1 MTNERKYR
9 VPMTDHNE
17 HFWAAV
23 WRLFKRRFPLALGG
37 VLTIGLILGTARL
50 YWCADNA
57 TTFGSARAS
66 VDEWRSMLDAGFVHH
81 TVGNMIFI

>member
-50 YWCADNA
+50 YGMPGYMAA
-57 TTFGSARAS
+57 IGSLLGGI
-66 VDEWRSMLDAGFVHH
+66 VLGFFV
-81 TVGNMIFI
+81 VRGE